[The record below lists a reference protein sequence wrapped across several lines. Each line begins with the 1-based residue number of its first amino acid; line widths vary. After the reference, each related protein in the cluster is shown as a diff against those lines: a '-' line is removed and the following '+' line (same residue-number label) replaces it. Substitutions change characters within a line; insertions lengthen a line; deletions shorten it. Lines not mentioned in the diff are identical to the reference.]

1 MGRKKKYTEEH
12 WNEFLFRISEG
23 AKAKKLSY
31 EPDMPSW
38 RLISD
43 KLNSDEQFAR
53 RYSLA
58 LENRA
63 EIYFDEVDE
72 LAKKVENGE
81 ICPNAGRVAIDAKK
95 WQAATNAPKKFG
107 GLHRHEIKHTGADYI
122 QALKLIAEEKQAT
135 ESNTPRA
142 QGSEDNA
149 TKTGTASLH

>member
-1 MGRKKKYTEEH
+1 MGRRKKYTEEH

-31 EPDMPSW
+31 EKDMPSW

-53 RYSLA
+53 KYSLA

-72 LAKKVENGE
+72 LAKKVEKGE

-107 GLHRHEIKHTGADYI
+107 GLHRHEIKHTGTDYV
-122 QALKLIAEEKQAT
+122 QALKAIAEEKHT
-135 ESNTPRA
+135 RESNTPRA
-142 QGSEDNA
+142 RGVSETDDEQGA
-149 TKTGTASLH
+149 QSLH